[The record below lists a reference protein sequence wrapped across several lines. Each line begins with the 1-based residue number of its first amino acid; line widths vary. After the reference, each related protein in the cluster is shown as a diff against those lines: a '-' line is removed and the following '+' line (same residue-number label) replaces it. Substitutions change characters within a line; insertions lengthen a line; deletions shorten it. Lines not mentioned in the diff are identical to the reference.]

1 MKRLTC
7 RAVRNDGARL
17 RRELRLASLALAIA
31 GGSIVWAGLVPGTAS
46 AATAR
51 VCPRGCAYNQ
61 IADAVAAAHDG
72 DTVSVADGTYR
83 GGFAIPK
90 SLTLDGA
97 GAGRTTIKGGG
108 PVITVGTLDGSSEPT
123 VTIRDV
129 TITGG
134 VTHSAFDTTF
144 EALGGGVSVPPAAE
158 GASPTNLT
166 ITNSAITGNVAAPTS
181 EVDSGLPCGPSGDC
195 GFAHAGG
202 GGIDSWGDLTVRY
215 TLVAG
220 NEASGPFTSD
230 ADGGGI
236 YSQDGTLTVDHT
248 VVTGNRALAG
258 IPDGRFAEGAGI
270 MVDNFFSGPGRCVS
284 PRPTCQFVIRDSVV
298 NANASR
304 LTSTLPL
311 LSTDGSF
318 VMLANAGGIHVGDNI
333 PTTVERTTI
342 NDNAAISSDPQ
353 GEASSIDAGMIV
365 GASLLTMRDSHVD
378 HNLTATT
385 ALTVADVGPAG
396 SALEV
401 DGSGTIVGT
410 SIDGNIAT
418 TLSPDGAAI
427 TAGGLGMFGTDLLTV
442 ENSTISQNFTSA
454 RSDTGSA
461 SVMGGGVFNNSLLTL
476 DHVAVSGNMARAEGR
491 AGTAQGGGIWNG
503 VDITGPAVLTLDN
516 STLLGNALEASPDI
530 SRQGGGLF
538 TTSPVIR
545 VNTLIA
551 GNRPNQCVGCSLSL
565 AVARRGAARAHRARA
580 IAAASGRRVRSGS
593 PMACRGSGSRRAP
606 ARSARMAAR
615 ARAAACGRARGPSAR

>member
-1 MKRLTC
+1 MPLTC
-7 RAVRNDGARL
+7 RAVTNDRANL
-17 RRELRLASLALAIA
+17 RRQLRLGSLTLAIA
-31 GGSIVWAGLVPGTAS
+31 GGSIAWAGLVPATAS
-46 AATAR
+46 AATVR
-51 VCPRGCAYNQ
+51 VCPRGCAYSE

-72 DTVSVADGTYR
+72 DIVSVADGTYR

-97 GAGRTTIKGGG
+97 GAERTTINGGG
-108 PVITVGTLDGSSEPT
+108 PVITVGTLDGSSEPS

-144 EALGGGVSVPPAAE
+144 EALGGGVSVPPAAD
-158 GASPTNLT
+158 GAAPTNLT
-166 ITNSAITGNVAAPTS
+166 IIGSAITGNVAAPTS
-181 EVDSGLPCGPSGDC
+181 EVDSGIPCGPGGDC
-195 GFAHAGG
+195 AFAHAGG
-202 GGIDSWGDLTVRY
+202 GGIDSWGDLTLRY

-220 NEASGPFTSD
+220 NQASGPFTSD
-230 ADGGGI
+230 ANGGGI

-270 MVDNFFSGPGRCVS
+270 MVDNSFSGPGKCV
-284 PRPTCQFVIRDSVV
+284 PPQPTCQFAIRDSMV
-298 NANASR
+298 NSNASK

-311 LSTDGSF
+311 LSTDGNF
-318 VMLANAGGIHVGDNI
+318 VMLANAGGIHIGDNI

-365 GASLLTMRDSHVD
+365 GASPLTMRDSHVD

-396 SALEV
+396 SALEL
-401 DGSGTIVGT
+401 DGSGTISGT
-410 SIDGNIAT
+410 SIDGNTAT
-418 TLSPDGAAI
+418 TLSPDGAAS

-442 ENSTISQNFTSA
+442 KNSTISENLTSA
-454 RSDTGSA
+454 RSDTGTA
-461 SVMGGGVFNNSLLTL
+461 SVLGGGVFNNSLLTL
-476 DHVAVSGNMARAEGR
+476 DHVAVSRNTARAEGPTG
-491 AGTAQGGGIWNG
+491 AAQGGGIWNG
-503 VDITGPAVLTLDN
+503 VDITGPAVLTLEN
-516 STLLGNALEASPDI
+516 SSLVGNTLEASPDI
-530 SRQGGGLF
+530 PREGGGLF
-538 TTSPVIR
+538 TTAPVTR

-551 GNRPNQCVGCSLSL
+551 GNQPNQCVGCSL
-565 AVARRGAARAHRARA
+565 APAMAPRAAATAHKARASER
-580 IAAASGRRVRSGS
+580 AASGGRVKRRKPDGL
-593 PMACRGSGSRRAP
+593 SR
-606 ARSARMAAR
+606 
-615 ARAAACGRARGPSAR
+615 